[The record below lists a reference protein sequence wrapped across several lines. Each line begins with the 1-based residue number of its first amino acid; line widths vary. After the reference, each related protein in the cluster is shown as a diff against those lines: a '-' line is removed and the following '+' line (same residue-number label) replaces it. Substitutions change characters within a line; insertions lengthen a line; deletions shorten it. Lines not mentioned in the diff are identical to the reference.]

1 MQRFRQYG
9 GRLGISLGLAAL
21 ALVAPVVPAFA
32 DGDVAG
38 DAGVSYS
45 AGSLSGGAIT
55 YGDFAGIT
63 LNGTRQTT
71 TATWSIAN
79 ITDARGTGNGWN
91 LSLTLTPLQQYDTST
106 GAYVTGGKTLPTS
119 SVTVAVAPTVSQV
132 DPSSGSSAPDT
143 ITPVG
148 AGTALDTGSAVKL
161 LSASLDGGM
170 GEFSFGS
177 MTVSLATGA
186 STYAGAYKTTATL
199 SLDDAP

>member
-9 GRLGISLGLAAL
+9 KRLGISLGLTAL
-21 ALVAPVVPAFA
+21 ALVAPIVPAFA
-32 DGDVAG
+32 

-45 AGSLSGGAIT
+45 AGSLSGGAIS
-55 YGDFAGIT
+55 YGDFSGIT
-63 LNGTRQTT
+63 LNGARQTT

-79 ITDARGTGNGWN
+79 ITDARGSGNGWN
-91 LSLTLTPLQQYDTST
+91 LSLTLTPLKEYNAST
-106 GAYVTGGKTLPTS
+106 GAYVTGGKTLPAS
-119 SVTVAVAPTVSQV
+119 SVTVIVPPTVSQV
-132 DPSSGSSAPDT
+132 DLSSSAPNT

-186 STYAGAYKTTATL
+186 STFAGAYKTSATL
-199 SLDDAP
+199 SLDDTP